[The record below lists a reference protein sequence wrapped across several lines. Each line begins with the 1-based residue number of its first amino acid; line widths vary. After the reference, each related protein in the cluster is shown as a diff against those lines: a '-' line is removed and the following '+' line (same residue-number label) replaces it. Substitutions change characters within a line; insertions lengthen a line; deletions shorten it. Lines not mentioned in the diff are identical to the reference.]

1 MFQESFKD
9 VSRKFQA
16 SFSIFLNLYFVY
28 DVQWPKD
35 QFLIFVNV
43 TRDMIMSTTVVVTM
57 AVGR

>member
-1 MFQESFKD
+1 MVEP
-9 VSRKFQA
+9 

-43 TRDMIMSTTVVVTM
+43 TRDMIMSTMVIVTV
-57 AVGR
+57 AVGMWARAKSESMAL

>member
-1 MFQESFKD
+1 MLGCLTNCFFCVCEP
-9 VSRKFQA
+9 

>member
-1 MFQESFKD
+1 M
-9 VSRKFQA
+9 SRP